1 MVYAVQTH
9 TVPQVFIDSEGI
21 LYILP
26 THRRIRH
33 PAARL
38 HTDHTSYHVEL
49 YVGNLAWAIND
60 ESLTNLFAQHGT
72 VVRAKV
78 VSDRETGRSRG
89 FAFVTMGSE
98 PEAKAAIAALNGQQ
112 VEGRAITVRVSEPRP
127 PQGGGG
133 GGGGGGGRGF
143 GGGGRGGGG
152 RGFGGGGGGRGFGGG
167 GGGGNRY

>member
-1 MVYAVQTH
+1 MQTH
-9 TVPQVFIDSEGI
+9 TVSQVFIDSGLTPDVI
-21 LYILP
+21 SP
-26 THRRIRH
+26 HRRNRH

-60 ESLTNLFAQHGT
+60 ESLTNLFSQHGT

-98 PEAKAAIAALNGQQ
+98 AEAKAAITALNGFQ

-127 PQGGGG
+127 PQGGA
-133 GGGGGGGRGF
+133 GGGGGRGF
-143 GGGGRGGGG
+143 GGGGG
-152 RGFGGGGGGRGFGGG
+152 RGGGGGGRGFGGG
-167 GGGGNRY
+167 GGGGGRGFGGGGGGNRY